1 MKNSKQKIILTD
13 VAYWNNAIVHWLAIA
28 IVFINISVVILFVFY
43 IQPSELPLRLQ
54 YNVFFGTSLH
64 APWWNAYMLPAMS
77 FIFFIIDL
85 VIGYILYRAHER
97 IAAYSALLG
106 GLFASVALFIA
117 ALSIILNNHVL

>member
-54 YNVFFGTSLH
+54 YNVFFGTSL
-64 APWWNAYMLPAMS
+64 
-77 FIFFIIDL
+77 
-85 VIGYILYRAHER
+85 
-97 IAAYSALLG
+97 
-106 GLFASVALFIA
+106 FIA
-117 ALSIILNNHVL
+117 GIGEQYDLLLFSARSVTKKTTMRGES